1 MSASQKLYQEPVAR
15 RSKNSRLPVGIG
27 IAVLL
32 ILAAFLGS
40 RFFGAKT
47 SQPFRTVAPLDVET
61 YLENANSLRGNV
73 YKIQGEVLNSLGW
86 SPTQGRLIAVGVDNG
101 RQVVPVLVTTDFSH
115 INIQRGQR
123 FIFLLEVDDKGIL
136 RTKDM
141 TKS

>member
-1 MSASQKLYQEPVAR
+1 VAR
-15 RSKNSRLPVGIG
+15 RTKKSRLPLG
-27 IAVLL
+27 IAIAIVL
-32 ILAAFLGS
+32 IVAAFLGS
-40 RFFGAKT
+40 RFFIT
-47 SQPFRTVAPLDVET
+47 TSSQPFRTATPLDVAT

-73 YKIQGEVLNSLGW
+73 YRLQGEVLNSLGW
-86 SPTQGRLIAVGVDNG
+86 SPTKGRLIAVGVDDG

>member
-1 MSASQKLYQEPVAR
+1 MCALEDTVIRGVAR
-15 RSKNSRLPVGIG
+15 RSKKSRLPLGIT
-27 IAVLL
+27 IAIVL
-32 ILAAFLGS
+32 IVAAFLGS
-40 RFFGAKT
+40 RFFLTTT
-47 SQPFRTVAPLDVET
+47 SKPFRTATPLDVGT
-61 YLENANSLRGNV
+61 YLENANSLQRQRLQARRGGSQFSRMV
-73 YKIQGEVLNSLGW
+73 ASK
-86 SPTQGRLIAVGVDNG
+86 GRLIAVGVDDG

>member
-1 MSASQKLYQEPVAR
+1 MAR
-15 RSKNSRLPVGIG
+15 RSKKSRLPLG
-27 IAVLL
+27 IAIAIVL
-32 ILAAFLGS
+32 IVAAFLGS
-40 RFFGAKT
+40 RFFIT
-47 SQPFRTVAPLDVET
+47 TSSQPFRTATPLDVAT

-73 YKIQGEVLNSLGW
+73 YRLQGEVLNSLGL
-86 SPTQGRLIAVGVDNG
+86 SPTKGRLIAVGVDDG

>member
-1 MSASQKLYQEPVAR
+1 VAR
-15 RSKNSRLPVGIG
+15 RRKKSRLPLGIV
-27 IAVLL
+27 IAVVL
-32 ILAAFLGS
+32 IVAAFLGS
-40 RFFGAKT
+40 RFFITTT
-47 SQPFRTVAPLDVET
+47 SQPFRTATPLDVAT

-86 SPTQGRLIAVGVDNG
+86 SPTQGRLIAVGVDDG

>member
-1 MSASQKLYQEPVAR
+1 MAR
-15 RSKNSRLPVGIG
+15 RSKKSRLPLG
-27 IAVLL
+27 IAIAIVL
-32 ILAAFLGS
+32 IVAAFLGS
-40 RFFGAKT
+40 RFFIT
-47 SQPFRTVAPLDVET
+47 TSSQPFRTATPLDVAA
-61 YLENANSLRGNV
+61 YLQNANSLRGNV
-73 YKIQGEVLNSLGW
+73 YRLQGEVLNSLGW
-86 SPTQGRLIAVGVDNG
+86 SPTKGRLIAVGVDDG

>member
-1 MSASQKLYQEPVAR
+1 VAR
-15 RSKNSRLPVGIG
+15 RSKKSRLPLG
-27 IAVLL
+27 IAIAIVL
-32 ILAAFLGS
+32 ILVAFLGS
-40 RFFGAKT
+40 RFFIT
-47 SQPFRTVAPLDVET
+47 TRSQPFRTAAPLDVET

-86 SPTQGRLIAVGVDNG
+86 SPTKGRLIAVGVDG
-101 RQVVPVLVTTDFSH
+101 GSKVVPVLVTTDFSH
-115 INIQRGQR
+115 VNIQRGQR

>member
-1 MSASQKLYQEPVAR
+1 VAR
-15 RSKNSRLPVGIG
+15 RRKKSRLPLGIV
-27 IAVLL
+27 IAVVL
-32 ILAAFLGS
+32 IVAAFLGS
-40 RFFGAKT
+40 RFFITTT
-47 SQPFRTVAPLDVET
+47 SQPFRTATPLDVAT

>member
-1 MSASQKLYQEPVAR
+1 MAR
-15 RSKNSRLPVGIG
+15 RSKKSRLPLGIVVA
-27 IAVLL
+27 IVL
-32 ILAAFLGS
+32 IVAAFLGS
-40 RFFGAKT
+40 RFFIT
-47 SQPFRTVAPLDVET
+47 TSSQPFRTATPLDVAT

-73 YKIQGEVLNSLGW
+73 YRLQGEVLNSLGW
-86 SPTQGRLIAVGVDNG
+86 SPTKGRLIAVGVDDG

>member
-1 MSASQKLYQEPVAR
+1 VAR
-15 RSKNSRLPVGIG
+15 RSKKSRLPLG
-27 IAVLL
+27 IAIAIVL
-32 ILAAFLGS
+32 IVAAFLGS
-40 RFFGAKT
+40 RFFINT
-47 SQPFRTVAPLDVET
+47 SAQPFRTATPLDVAT

-73 YKIQGEVLNSLGW
+73 YRLQGEVLNSLGW
-86 SPTQGRLIAVGVDNG
+86 SPTKGRLIAVGVDDG